1 MLPKFKLVKR
11 GSDFIVTALDGA
23 VVIRPSFGG
32 RYTVDVDCGNG
43 KCSLTCDG
51 DAQTVAKAISGLIMA
66 SVFFGQPVSME
77 KGGEE
82 E

>member
-1 MLPKFKLVKR
+1 MLPKFKLVKK
-11 GSDFIVTALDGA
+11 GSEFVVTALDGA
-23 VVIRPSFGG
+23 VVIRPTFGG
-32 RYTVDVDCGNG
+32 KYSVRIDCGNG
-43 KCSLTCDG
+43 ECSMECDG

-82 E
+82 